1 MMRILTLNV
10 QNDVGDP
17 RRVALINAELRRLAP
32 DVVMLQEV
40 CYPSGGRDQLT
51 ELLDGTDLV
60 HRTHQY
66 DVLPDLPEL
75 FQHDGTAIAT
85 RRPHRVTDV
94 LESPTTDPHWWT
106 LAVSLDLGERE
117 VLAITPTTP
126 WRLDHEHARERQ
138 ALDIA
143 TLHARHDLPTIL
155 AGDFNATPDAA
166 SIRFLSGLQSLDG
179 RSTHFHDA
187 WTIAGQGPGH
197 TWTTDNP
204 LARDEIAKLI
214 AQPNHHRRIDYIFVA
229 SATVTSATLIG
240 VDPPL
245 SDHYGLTADIVF
257 S

>member
-1 MMRILTLNV
+1 MRVLTLNV

-17 RRVALINAELRRLAP
+17 RRFGLINAELRRLRP

-40 CYPSGGRDQLT
+40 CYGNQLA

-60 HRTHQY
+60 HRTHQS

-75 FQHDGTAIAT
+75 FQHDGTALAT

-94 LESPTTDPHWWT
+94 LESPGVDPHWWT
-106 LAVSLDLGERE
+106 LAATIDDQL
-117 VLAITPTTP
+117 LAITPTTP

-143 TLHARHDLPTIL
+143 SLHARHDLPTVL

-187 WTIAGQGPGH
+187 WAVAGDGLGH
-197 TWTTDNP
+197 TWTTENP
-204 LARDEIAKLI
+204 LARKEIAALI
-214 AQPNHHRRIDYIFVA
+214 GQPNHHRRIDYIFTTG
-229 SATVTSATLIG
+229 ATITSAMLVG

-245 SDHYGLTADIVF
+245 SDHYGLTADLELL
-257 S
+257 